1 MSAARF
7 RIFGKVQ
14 GVWFRAATRE
24 QARVLDLRGI
34 VRNLGDGSVEVV
46 AIGNDAA
53 LHVLELWLQS
63 GPPLARV
70 DIVQRESLDKV
81 PEIEGFSTL

>member
-7 RIFGKVQ
+7 RICGKVQ
-14 GVWFRAATRE
+14 GVWFRAATCE

-53 LHVLELWLQS
+53 LHDLELWLQS